1 MHYLF
6 DIQRL
11 SMENGPGLRT
21 TLFFA
26 GCPLSCPWCH
36 NPEGQPDQPV
46 LLYFQDRCIK
56 CGNCEH
62 VCVDNAL
69 DYDPETGPKINY
81 SNCTGCGKCADVCPA
96 ESLLMSA
103 KQYSVKDIMQIVL
116 RDRPYYDRSQG
127 GVTLSGGEPLAQDVG
142 ALEALMK
149 EIKKEKINLSIDT
162 SGAIPRLNLETALKY
177 ADSFLYDLKH
187 LDPIKHKEFTKSDNR
202 QILDNLIWLSKQD
215 TVIHLRIPVIP
226 GFNGE
231 KEELEAMADWIAGN
245 ITPETIALLPYHL
258 FGRSKYVRMGLD
270 GQRALFKVPSGDFMN
285 KALQLFLDKGLSQ
298 TGIGGAILASKV
310 K

>member
-1 MHYLF
+1 MVFEASLHYLCC
-6 DIQRL
+6 IQRL
-11 SMENGPGLRT
+11 SMET
-21 TLFFA
+21 TGTQDKPCFSPA
-26 GCPLSCPWCH
+26 AIVLSLVFITEDSPISLYSFYFRSLV
-36 NPEGQPDQPV
+36 NAATVNMSGGQ
-46 LLYFQDRCIK
+46 C
-56 CGNCEH
+56 
-62 VCVDNAL
+62 AL
-69 DYDPETGPKINY
+69 HDPETAPNINY
-81 SNCTGCGKCADVCPA
+81 SIGTGCVKCADVCPA

-103 KQYSVKDIMQIVL
+103 KHYSVKDIMQIVL

-215 TVIHLRIPVIP
+215 TVIHLRIPVILLH
-226 GFNGE
+226 GE
-231 KEELEAMADWIAGN
+231 KEEWRRWLTGSQGISLLRRS
-245 ITPETIALLPYHL
+245 PFALPS
-258 FGRSKYVRMGLD
+258 FWQKKIRSNG
-270 GQRALFKVPSGDFMN
+270 S
-285 KALQLFLDKGLSQ
+285 
-298 TGIGGAILASKV
+298 
-310 K
+310 